1 MELAREHE
9 SMLMIA
15 DYHALTTI
23 KNPVQLQANIMDAAR
38 DYLAAGIEPKKV
50 IVFKQ
55 SDVPEHMELAWI
67 FQCLVS
73 VSFLEMAHAYK
84 DKLAQGLEANAGL
97 FAYPMLMAADILLY
111 DTDVVPVGTDQRQ
124 HVEYARE
131 AASKFNNAFG
141 ATFKEPKERILRD
154 VAIVPGTDGRKMS
167 KSYGNTIPLFADEKA
182 VKKAIMG
189 IVTDSKGVEEP
200 KDPKE
205 CIVYQIHSL
214 LLDESGKKE
223 LAKKYQAGGL
233 GYGDAKKMLF
243 EAFMDYFRPMRE
255 RRALLKDAEVIA
267 VITEGSKRAK
277 NIAEQTME
285 RVRQAVGLR

>member
-1 MELAREHE
+1 MIRGKQRLLTGLQPSGALHIGNYFGALKPFVELAREHE

-154 VAIVPGTDGRKMS
+154 VAIVPGTDGRK
-167 KSYGNTIPLFADEKA
+167 
-182 VKKAIMG
+182 
-189 IVTDSKGVEEP
+189 
-200 KDPKE
+200 
-205 CIVYQIHSL
+205 
-214 LLDESGKKE
+214 
-223 LAKKYQAGGL
+223 
-233 GYGDAKKMLF
+233 
-243 EAFMDYFRPMRE
+243 
-255 RRALLKDAEVIA
+255 
-267 VITEGSKRAK
+267 
-277 NIAEQTME
+277 
-285 RVRQAVGLR
+285 